1 MGIKIL
7 SKVIL
12 ITIAMFSLTA
22 CAALKGIK
30 EEKVTLESSG
40 QHVARVDSL
49 DQDKVK
55 ETRTI
60 ALIAKREITP
70 SVPSGQ
76 KPVPSAPAE
85 EEPMPPA
92 PSDVT
97 AEEKEE
103 FSLNFDDANLY
114 EVIDVLAKSLQLNYL
129 IDPRVKGTVTI
140 HTTGKISKKEL
151 FSVMEH
157 ILKINGVAMVKVGD
171 LYKILPFSEA
181 PTEPISPR
189 IERGLM
195 EVPHPTVGEVVIQ
208 IVPLKFMS
216 ATEMTKILKPF
227 LTPGGNLYEF
237 PMINLL
243 IITDTSSNA
252 QKLLQMVRIFDIQIF
267 EQIKVEIFPVENTSA
282 EDLTTELE
290 SIFSAYGLLMKDER
304 AKAGVKFIPIP
315 RLNSILT
322 IASNFELLSQAWDWV
337 KKLDKAVELGMGVH
351 VYFVENVK
359 AEDLANILNQIY
371 GEEGIKPTPKKAA
384 PKPGAPPTPKGTMAI
399 KGGVKVIP
407 DTATNALVI
416 LATPEDYK
424 TICQT
429 IKRLDIVP
437 RQVLIDV
444 LIAEVTLTD
453 ALEYGIGWLLE
464 TGGPSIKEFG
474 GRLRGTLNFS
484 APPSEGALTYQWI
497 DSADKVRML
506 LGALA
511 SESKLNVVA
520 SPSILVSNNQEATIS
535 VGKEVPIITGVV
547 TTAEAAAVG
556 ALTTQIQY
564 KKSGVILKVTPHI
577 NSVGLV
583 TLEISQEFSE
593 PSTVTVGGTETFE
606 FLTREASTS
615 LVVDKGETVVM
626 AGLIQEVIDT
636 ARSGIPFLKDIP
648 VLGFLF
654 GKASR
659 IIRKTELMVFITPH
673 VIFEKEEAAEVTR
686 EFRDRVGEIKRM
698 LESWQQTSSGE
709 KKPEANIKNPV
720 PEDKLQQPSTAI
732 PKPKNSFEPSAT
744 KGATI

>member
-1 MGIKIL
+1 
-7 SKVIL
+7 
-12 ITIAMFSLTA
+12 
-22 CAALKGIK
+22 
-30 EEKVTLESSG
+30 
-40 QHVARVDSL
+40 
-49 DQDKVK
+49 
-55 ETRTI
+55 
-60 ALIAKREITP
+60 
-70 SVPSGQ
+70 
-76 KPVPSAPAE
+76 
-85 EEPMPPA
+85 
-92 PSDVT
+92 
-97 AEEKEE
+97 
-103 FSLNFDDANLY
+103 
-114 EVIDVLAKSLQLNYL
+114 
-129 IDPRVKGTVTI
+129 
-140 HTTGKISKKEL
+140 
-151 FSVMEH
+151 
-157 ILKINGVAMVKVGD
+157 
-171 LYKILPFSEA
+171 
-181 PTEPISPR
+181 
-189 IERGLM
+189 
-195 EVPHPTVGEVVIQ
+195 
-208 IVPLKFMS
+208 
-216 ATEMTKILKPF
+216 
-227 LTPGGNLYEF
+227 
-237 PMINLL
+237 
-243 IITDTSSNA
+243 
-252 QKLLQMVRIFDIQIF
+252 MVRIFDTQIF

-304 AKAGVKFIPIP
+304 AKAGVKFIPVP

-384 PKPGAPPTPKGTMAI
+384 PKPGAPPTPKPITAI

-453 ALEYGIGWLLE
+453 VLEYGVQWSLE
-464 TGGPSIKEFG
+464 HPAISIKEFG
-474 GRLRGTLNFS
+474 GRLRGTLDFS
-484 APPSEGALTYQWI
+484 SPPAGPALTYQWI
-497 DSADKVRML
+497 DSADKVRVL

-511 SESKLNVVA
+511 TESKLNIVA
-520 SPSILVSNNQEATIS
+520 SPNILVSNNQEATIS

-593 PSTVTVGGTETFE
+593 PSSVTVGGTETFE
-606 FLTREASTS
+606 FLSREASTS
-615 LVVDKGETVVM
+615 LVVDKGETVIM

-648 VLGFLF
+648 ILGFLF
-654 GKASR
+654 GKTGR

-686 EFRDRVGEIKRM
+686 KFRDRLEELKRM

-720 PEDKLQQPSTAI
+720 SEDRLQQPSTAI
-732 PKPKNSFEPSAT
+732 PKPKNNFEPSAT